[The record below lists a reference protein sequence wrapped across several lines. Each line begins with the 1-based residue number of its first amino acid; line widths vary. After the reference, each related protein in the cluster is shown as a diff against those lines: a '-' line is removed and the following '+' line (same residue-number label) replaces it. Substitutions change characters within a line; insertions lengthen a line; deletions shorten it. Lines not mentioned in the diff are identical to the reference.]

1 MTSEA
6 DEIAEE
12 RRRAKE
18 LKAFTE
24 ARERLKAKASEF
36 RAEAEGQLSELKKRT
51 VDGFK
56 DL

>member
-1 MTSEA
+1 MSTEA

-24 ARERLKAKASEF
+24 AREKLKTKANEF
-36 RAEAEGQLSELKKRT
+36 QAEAEGQLSELKKRT